1 MLSIAN
7 GISVNYNTTGEG
19 TPVVLIHGLA
29 MDLTF
34 WENQVAPLAAQFE
47 VIRCDAR
54 GHGGSEKAE
63 PPYSLELMADDLYHF
78 LHSIGVGAAHVVGL
92 SMGGMIAQ
100 THALS
105 HPNEVL
111 SLTLASTTSEYP
123 PEGRKGFRERA
134 DTARES
140 GMDALLDATLGRWFT
155 DEYRQTNPPDLWKV
169 RRVVS
174 GTDPECFAGAAL
186 AVSEVD
192 TTARLNQIGA
202 PTLVIAAEHDLATPV
217 AAARRIHGQIAGSR
231 LEVIAG
237 ASHCCNIERPEEFN
251 RLLLDFLGD
260 VSPAEGDSGQ

>member
-7 GISVNYNTTGEG
+7 GISVNYETAGQG

-34 WENQVAPLAAQFE
+34 WEKQVSPLAAQFE
-47 VIRCDAR
+47 VIRYDAR
-54 GHGGSEKAE
+54 GHGASERAE

-78 LHSIGVGAAHVVGL
+78 LHSIGVEAAHLVGL

-100 THALS
+100 TLALS
-105 HPNEVL
+105 HPDAVL

-123 PEGRKGFRERA
+123 SEGRQGFRERA

-174 GTDPECFAGAAL
+174 GTDPGCFAGAAL

-192 TTARLNQIGA
+192 TTARLNQIVA
-202 PTLVIAAEHDLATPV
+202 PTLAIAADGDLATPV
-217 AAARRIHGQIAGSR
+217 AAARRIHEQIAGSR
-231 LEVIAG
+231 LEIIAG
-237 ASHCCNIERPEEFN
+237 ASHCCNIERPDAFN
-251 RLLLDFLGD
+251 GLLLGFLGD
-260 VSPAEGDSGQ
+260 LSSARAD

>member
-7 GISVNYNTTGEG
+7 GISVNYESAGQG
-19 TPVVLIHGLA
+19 APVVLIHGLA

-34 WENQVAPLAAQFE
+34 WDNQVPPLAAQFE
-47 VIRCDAR
+47 VIRYDAR
-54 GHGGSEKAE
+54 GHGGSERAK

-105 HPNEVL
+105 RPNEVL
-111 SLTLASTTSEYP
+111 SLTLASTTSEYA
-123 PEGRKGFRERA
+123 PEGRQGFRERA

-140 GMDALLDATLGRWFT
+140 GMNALLDATLGRWFT
-155 DEYRQTNPPDLWKV
+155 EQYRQKNPPDLWKV

-192 TTARLNQIGA
+192 TTARLNQIVS
-202 PTLVIAAEHDLATPV
+202 PTLAIAADGDLATPV
-217 AAARRIHGQIAGSR
+217 AAARRIHERIAESR
-231 LEVIAG
+231 LEVIGG

-251 RLLLDFLGD
+251 GLLLDFLGGL
-260 VSPAEGDSGQ
+260 SSAGAK